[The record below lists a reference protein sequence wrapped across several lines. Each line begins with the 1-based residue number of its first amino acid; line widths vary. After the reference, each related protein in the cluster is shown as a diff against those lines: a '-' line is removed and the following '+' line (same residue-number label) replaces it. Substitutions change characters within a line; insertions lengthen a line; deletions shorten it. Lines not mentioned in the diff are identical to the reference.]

1 MNFQC
6 SLRSLLWDWNSFSYV
21 RLWTFL
27 NATLSK
33 IGTEQCWFNLQTC
46 LSANPQCSCCSSL
59 VARWSSSFYW
69 GCLGNFCLF
78 RSCWVHRDHIGTI
91 PRYHIKCIDL
101 LQLLVWPSLSWFTAT
116 SWVLWGRG
124 QQFGAYCPSGIHL
137 TQALKHRKHPM
148 PSKIKSDSS
157 SDFIWLEKKQPS
169 FKMDIICV
177 KELYLRKKWRTTSL
191 TPLAPANCQW
201 KSCIWGNSKT
211 GPAHKVIL
219 VAA

>member
-1 MNFQC
+1 MLLLVGKESNPNRGEWLQHTLKFAFGLSSQTWCRGEPTGQIQCVLSCGEEEEEDEHWRMSIEGGLTGGLTSVHQSSEPPCRVCLRQHQWRNCENIHFSSGFQILLNFQC

-33 IGTEQCWFNLQTC
+33 IGTEQCWINLQTC

-69 GCLGNFCLF
+69 GRLGNFCLF

-101 LQLLVWPSLSWFTAT
+101 LQLLVWPS
-116 SWVLWGRG
+116 
-124 QQFGAYCPSGIHL
+124 
-137 TQALKHRKHPM
+137 
-148 PSKIKSDSS
+148 
-157 SDFIWLEKKQPS
+157 
-169 FKMDIICV
+169 
-177 KELYLRKKWRTTSL
+177 
-191 TPLAPANCQW
+191 
-201 KSCIWGNSKT
+201 
-211 GPAHKVIL
+211 
-219 VAA
+219 